1 MCGAVCRLVSS
12 QCLHADGSWRLRSC
26 NCLFLSKVI
35 NLRLSSPN
43 SCQLSQKLWKYNI
56 FGISAS
62 SSEGIEIDP
71 TVSELLG
78 GGGGGD
84 GTGSTS
90 LQPRFNLKKTKL
102 KKLSRKMLKLGVN
115 VGYSNHVIFFFFC
128 KGPWLCCVLTG
139 SGAVCESWVLST

>member
-1 MCGAVCRLVSS
+1 M
-12 QCLHADGSWRLRSC
+12 
-26 NCLFLSKVI
+26 
-35 NLRLSSPN
+35 RLSSPN

-115 VGYSNHVIFFFFC
+115 VGYSNHVIFFFFAR
-128 KGPWLCCVLTG
+128 VLG
-139 SGAVCESWVLST
+139 CAVSSQVLVRSVNRGCSALESQMIWIQVA